1 MSINLTVYIKW
12 KKSLLMKE
20 FILMHD
26 NYDDEVHF
34 VVEDNQF
41 DEKDM
46 LNEAFYVHLFV
57 III

>member
-34 VVEDNQF
+34 VVEDN
-41 DEKDM
+41 
-46 LNEAFYVHLFV
+46 
-57 III
+57 